1 MELSLTVF
9 GLTAELYPE
18 LAVQAEAS
26 GFEMLWLSDHLITP
40 ATFAAD
46 YPYSDSGK
54 PGYDTRT
61 ILNDV
66 WVLVGHLSAVTS
78 RITFGSG
85 VYILPLRN
93 PFVTALAVATASR
106 LSQGRVALGVGSGWM
121 REEFETV
128 GADFDTRGKRLD
140 ECLDVLAGLFTG
152 EEFSYRGTFFDFPA
166 AGIGGPSVADIP
178 IIFGGVTEVV
188 LRRTARRG
196 DGWFGPVCTL
206 EESRA
211 TADRLDRLRTDS
223 PLTDQPLVHYP
234 RLVGDWTYNNLAR
247 YRDAGFERVVLSG
260 GGVLGALHSPA
271 ARADALEEVAEAAR
285 RLG

>member
-46 YPYSDSGK
+46 YPYSDTGR
-54 PGYDTRT
+54 PGYDSRT

-78 RITFGSG
+78 RIRFGSG
-85 VYILPLRN
+85 VFILPLRN

-106 LSQGRVALGVGSGWM
+106 LSKGRVTLGVGSGWM
-121 REEFETV
+121 REEFEAV
-128 GADFDTRGKRLD
+128 GADFDTRGRRLD

-152 EEFSYRGTFFDFPA
+152 EEFSYQGSFFDFPP

-178 IIFGGVTEVV
+178 VVFGGVSDVV

-196 DGWFGPVCTL
+196 DGWFGPVCPL

-211 TADRLDRLRTDS
+211 TVERLDRLRADG
-223 PLTDQPLVHYP
+223 PLAGRPLVHYP
-234 RLVGDWTYNNLAR
+234 RLVGDWSHDNLQR

-260 GGVLGALHSPA
+260 GGVLGALTSPA
-271 ARADALEEVAEAAR
+271 ARAEALDAVAEAAR
-285 RLG
+285 RLA